1 LTKDYQVSKIEKDYL
16 IRGMKLMGE
25 RFLPGRIGSS
35 LLAIL
40 WLFTIISVGIG
51 WKRPAVASQSE
62 DFKYLEGTLVKLIG
76 KVLVVKS
83 DDGKK
88 TNFRVGWKT
97 VFVPDA
103 WPKIGDRLRVKY
115 HTRVLSHK
123 AIGNYF
129 IGYEVTKIGYTAD
142 VSPKTAVPSVASQSE
157 DFKSLEGTLVHL
169 QKKILVVKADDG
181 EKTNFRVGRKTVF
194 TPKAWPKIG
203 DRLRVKY
210 HTRLLWHKA
219 IGNYFI
225 GYEVTKVDRVAEVSP
240 KIAVPSPEIQ
250 KKKTLIPD
258 SQREHPEP
266 SLEAPSWQR
275 HHVSQHWAVIVGV
288 SDYHDSRIP
297 SLRYAAADAQS
308 FYNWLTSPDGGRY
321 PPSRIKLLVNEQA
334 TGSNIKEALF
344 VWLKQ
349 AIAED
354 MVIIFFAGHG
364 SPDSP
369 DTPENLFLLP
379 CDAHYDNIAT
389 TGFPMWDIET
399 ALRRFIKAKKV
410 VVIADACHAG
420 GVGQSFD
427 VARRADRGIKINRI
441 SSGLQ
446 NLSGIG
452 DGVAVI
458 SAADD
463 RQFSQEGEKWGG
475 GHGVF
480 THFLLKGLKGE
491 ADYNEDKR
499 VSLGE
504 LVPFLSEQVRRATMN
519 AQSPII
525 AGKFDPALSIGR

>member
-1 LTKDYQVSKIEKDYL
+1 MRAKVLLGKKGIT
-16 IRGMKLMGE
+16 
-25 RFLPGRIGSS
+25 
-35 LLAIL
+35 LLAVL
-40 WLFTIISVGIG
+40 WLFAIISGEFG
-51 WKRPAVASQSE
+51 WRRQAVASQSE
-62 DFKYLEGTLVKLIG
+62 DFKYLEGTLVHLQKKI
-76 KVLVVKS
+76 LVVKS
-83 DDGKK
+83 DDGQKI
-88 TNFRVGWKT
+88 NFRVGRKT
-97 VFVPDA
+97 VFTPKA

-129 IGYEVTKIGYTAD
+129 IGYEVEKVEYAAG

-157 DFKSLEGTLVHL
+157 DFKYLEGTLVHL
-169 QKKILVVKADDG
+169 QKKILVVKSDDG
-181 EKTNFRVGRKTVF
+181 QKINFRVGRKTVF

-210 HTRLLWHKA
+210 HTRVLSHKA

-225 GYEVTKVDRVAEVSP
+225 GYEVEKVEYAAGVSP
-240 KIAVPSPEIQ
+240 KTAVPSPEIQ
-250 KKKTLIPD
+250 KEKTTIPEIE
-258 SQREHPEP
+258 REHPKP
-266 SLEAPSWQR
+266 PVKPPPLPR
-275 HHVSQHWAVIVGV
+275 HDVSQHWAVIVGV

-344 VWLKQ
+344 VWLKM
-349 AIAED
+349 AIEED

-369 DTPENLFLLP
+369 DSPENLFLLP
-379 CDAHYDNIAT
+379 YDAQYDSIAT

-399 ALRRFIKAKKV
+399 ALKRFIKAEKV

-420 GVGQSFD
+420 GVGQGFD
-427 VARRADRGIKINRI
+427 VARRANRAIKRNPI

-446 NLSGIG
+446 NLSVIG
-452 DGVAVI
+452 AGVAVV
-458 SAADD
+458 SASDD

-491 ADYNEDKR
+491 ADYNKDKR
-499 VSLGE
+499 VTLGE
-504 LVPFLSEQVRRATMN
+504 LIPFLSEQVRRATMN
-519 AQSPII
+519 AQSPMV
-525 AGKFDPALSIGR
+525 AGRFDPALSIGR